1 MKNQDTRG
9 VAALKSQTIG
19 DRNARALWAP
29 IVILEL
35 YLAFTVF
42 IFFFGPVEWHLP
54 SAPKLAIFLV
64 VNYVGLWLG
73 YRWGIA
79 RGRLALRQSRVALMR
94 QVRMPPHL
102 RLLILA
108 SMLFSI
114 FSTIVRL
121 LAIRGDL
128 GAVISTI
135 LSPGEAYRESQV
147 LAQMDRD
154 GQVMASSRSLSWGFR
169 ITSLFS
175 AFNHLYLPLGLICWR
190 QMTVQFRILFFVALS
205 FSLMYGLGTGAQ
217 SGLGFLLFSIMPVAL
232 YYIYVPARPV
242 IGRLASSIRV
252 AREAGLSAARVKLL
266 ILVSICAFVALI
278 MFFQVDRQEDS
289 GRRAEVGQ
297 ALVGSF
303 GNVSEH
309 GITDIVGE
317 RINFGFVLLCFYVSH
332 GYEGLALA
340 MELPFEWSFGV
351 GWSKA
356 LQVIY
361 HNYLGGSDLFTRS
374 YLARNEAW
382 TGWPALVWW
391 STIFPWIASDT
402 TFFGT
407 PFVMVLIG
415 FITGRCWMDAIMTG
429 NPIGFAIL
437 GQMFTLVFMLPANNA
452 LAQTLDGLFSLVGVV
467 CIYMISRSYFK
478 GSGITKGPDPVL
490 TPSL

>member
-9 VAALKSQTIG
+9 VAALNSQTIRN
-19 DRNARALWAP
+19 RNARALWAP

-54 SAPKLAIFLV
+54 SAPKLALFLV
-64 VNYVGLWLG
+64 VNYFGLWLG
-73 YRWGIA
+73 YGWGIA
-79 RGRLALRQSRVALMR
+79 KGRLVLGQSRVALMR
-94 QVRMPPHL
+94 QVRMPSHL

-114 FSTIVRL
+114 FSAVVRL

-128 GAVISTI
+128 GAVVSTI
-135 LSPGEAYRESQV
+135 LSPGEAYRESQII
-147 LAQMDRD
+147 AQMDRD
-154 GQVMASSRSLSWGFR
+154 GQVMAGSRDLSWGFR
-169 ITSLFS
+169 ISTLFS
-175 AFNHLYLPLGLICWR
+175 AFNNLYLPLGLLCWR
-190 QMTVQFRILFFVALS
+190 QMTAQFRILFFLALS
-205 FSLMYGLGTGAQ
+205 FTVMYGLGTGAQ

-232 YYIYVPARPV
+232 YYIYVPARPI

-252 AREAGLSAARVKLL
+252 ARQARLSAVRVKFLT
-266 ILVSICAFVALI
+266 LVSVCAFVALI

-289 GRRAEVGQ
+289 GRSAEVGQ
-297 ALVGSF
+297 DLVGTF
-303 GNVSEH
+303 GTVSEH
-309 GITDIVGE
+309 GIREMAGE
-317 RINFGFVLLCFYVSH
+317 RMNFGFVALCFYVSH

-361 HNYLGGSDLFTRS
+361 RDYLGGPDLFTRS

-415 FITGRCWMDAIMTG
+415 FITGRCWMDVVMTG
-429 NPIGFAIL
+429 NPVGFAIL
-437 GQMFTLVFMLPANNA
+437 GQMFTLVFMFPANNA

-467 CIYMISRSYFK
+467 CIYMTSRRYFRR
-478 GSGITKGPDPVL
+478 SGITKQRDPVFSP
-490 TPSL
+490 TS